1 MALGG
6 FKPSKVTNG
15 SGNKHRDLF
24 SLTTF
29 ARGDDLD
36 GHGRDCEAACA
47 GEHHFQSRSSAEK
60 AVSTWRL
67 RRDSNNE
74 SEEELTGKGQHKGG
88 NDGIVKVTTFQV
100 QEDRL

>member
-1 MALGG
+1 MASGG
-6 FKPSKVTNG
+6 FKPSKGANG

-29 ARGDDLD
+29 AWRDDLD
-36 GHGRDCEAACA
+36 GHERNCEAACA
-47 GEHHFQSRSSAEK
+47 GEHHFQSISSAEK
-60 AVSTWRL
+60 AVSTWRS
-67 RRDSNNE
+67 RRDPNNE